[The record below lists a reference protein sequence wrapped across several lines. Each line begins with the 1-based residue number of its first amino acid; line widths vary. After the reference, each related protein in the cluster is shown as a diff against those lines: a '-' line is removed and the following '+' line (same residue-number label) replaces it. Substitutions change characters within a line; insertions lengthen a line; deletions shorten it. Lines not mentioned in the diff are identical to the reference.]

1 MISNQIPQNSPDKNH
16 FNKVAPDWNIA
27 LKNKGFNNNITY
39 IKINKSVN
47 PKQGKLFGPVPNIVL
62 MWKLTLTKFLRDW
75 LIKPKKSSLVS
86 RNHLGEIFLSPT
98 FPRKS
103 NVYENIYFLF
113 PLAKIIVWIFFFPFK
128 QKKIRLF
135 VFQQRKLLLQ

>member
-62 MWKLTLTKFLRDW
+62 M
-75 LIKPKKSSLVS
+75 
-86 RNHLGEIFLSPT
+86 
-98 FPRKS
+98 
-103 NVYENIYFLF
+103 
-113 PLAKIIVWIFFFPFK
+113 
-128 QKKIRLF
+128 
-135 VFQQRKLLLQ
+135 